1 MGRSAWSG
9 RHAEPKNPLTGDGR
23 VAFAGDLSQA
33 MRDRLRYALLL
44 AAALSGAAVF
54 VAFAFYEKPGLG
66 LGHFFYVSIILA
78 ALATGPAIGAVA
90 AVVATSMFAIGV
102 IVNPQIPP
110 SEVLTTSTGIRFLT
124 YVTVGIVTGYFAKR
138 NRTLLAELRLLADRD
153 ALTGLPNTRVFERAI
168 GERLGRDLPFGL
180 IVGGVD
186 ELASGIEADDVL
198 RRVGSRLMHLLP
210 PGDEVA
216 RIGDDSFAV
225 LTYAGSAGDAG
236 KIAAHLQGLLAADGF
251 AVTFGWAAYPQDGS
265 NALSLYRAADERLYA
280 RRVIHRQTTVVPLQS
295 SATSA

>member
-1 MGRSAWSG
+1 
-9 RHAEPKNPLTGDGR
+9 
-23 VAFAGDLSQA
+23 
-33 MRDRLRYALLL
+33 MRDRLRYVLLI
-44 AAALSGAAVF
+44 AAALTGVAVF
-54 VAFAFYEKPGLG
+54 LAFALYEKPGLG

-78 ALATGPAIGAVA
+78 ALATGPAIGAGA
-90 AVVATSMFAIGV
+90 AVVATAMFAVGV
-102 IVNPQIPP
+102 VVNPHIPP
-110 SEVLTTSTGIRFLT
+110 GEVLSTSTGIRFVT
-124 YVTVGIVTGYFAKR
+124 YLTVGVVTGYFAKR

-168 GERLGRDLPFGL
+168 GERLGRDQPFGL

-186 ELASGIEADDVL
+186 DLLSGTGRAGLDVDEIL
-198 RRVGSRLMHLLP
+198 REVGLRLLHSLP

-216 RIGDDSFAV
+216 RIGEDSFAV
-225 LTYAGSAGDAG
+225 LTYSASAGDAG
-236 KIAAHLQGLLAADGF
+236 KVAAHLQGLLAEDGF

-280 RRVIHRQTTVVPLQS
+280 RRVIHRQTTVVPLKS